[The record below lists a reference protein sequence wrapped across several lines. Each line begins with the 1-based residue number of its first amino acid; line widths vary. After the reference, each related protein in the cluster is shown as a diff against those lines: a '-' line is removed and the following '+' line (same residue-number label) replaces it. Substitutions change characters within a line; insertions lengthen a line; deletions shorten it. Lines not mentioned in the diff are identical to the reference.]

1 MKSGSQGPPMR
12 ARCAGRT
19 EEFCD
24 GMGLCSP
31 GRWHPKLRQLKRA
44 SQQLEYCKSLVD
56 LIDRFCVS
64 KLGDLSK
71 VTMKLALGRFQ
82 NSPFT
87 EGDMAELRESWFRLL
102 PDPKRA
108 AEIPSDQ
115 PFLLH
120 ALSQSLRLM
129 GGSGH

>member
-1 MKSGSQGPPMR
+1 MR
-12 ARCAGRT
+12 ASFAGRT

-87 EGDMAELRESWFRLL
+87 EGDMAELRESWFGVTLL
-102 PDPKRA
+102 KKD
-108 AEIPSDQ
+108 ESIIPRKK
-115 PFLLH
+115 L
-120 ALSQSLRLM
+120 
-129 GGSGH
+129 